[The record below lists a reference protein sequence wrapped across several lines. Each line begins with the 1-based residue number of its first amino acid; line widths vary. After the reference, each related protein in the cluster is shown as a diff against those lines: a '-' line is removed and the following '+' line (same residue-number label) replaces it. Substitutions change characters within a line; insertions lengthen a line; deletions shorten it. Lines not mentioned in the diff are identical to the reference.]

1 MLRLSNFTI
10 SCEFL
15 QKLSRKAKE
24 IGGSPSYTWSSK
36 DELLTRKISRYIIL
50 CQRKKYVNI
59 YGRNVRT
66 NWWRIEKTLLSVFV
80 PCWKLL
86 KMFSFSVFV
95 QDLKYW
101 SIKNKKINV
110 KILLSTFRTSTT
122 QRHKIKTKVRTSFD
136 FETSY
141 DRNNKSRSFYNSST
155 EKMNDGTRRM
165 SELENSNCD
174 KNENGKC
181 DNILVESSDEIIAAN
196 ESGAVLTGEVQK
208 I

>member
-1 MLRLSNFTI
+1 MAGVPAILGHPKMNYWQEKYQGTLFYVSKDKIFTQEMYAPIYDGSKDTALRL
-10 SCEFL
+10 C
-15 QKLSRKAKE
+15 
-24 IGGSPSYTWSSK
+24 P
-36 DELLTRKISRYIIL
+36 
-50 CQRKKYVNI
+50 
-59 YGRNVRT
+59 
-66 NWWRIEKTLLSVFV
+66 
-80 PCWKLL
+80 LL
-86 KMFSFSVFV
+86 KAFKNVFLFLFV

-122 QRHKIKTKVRTSFD
+122 QRHKIKTKVRPSFD
-136 FETSY
+136 FGTSY

-165 SELENSNCD
+165 SEHENSNCD

-196 ESGAVLTGEVQK
+196 AKEWVWCCFN